1 MGSLP
6 NIDAELFYFMAA
18 TKLSLIRCER
28 KKNESL
34 WSLHSISSR
43 EAHTQSCRVLRFFL
57 ERMLSCHEWRRFQ
70 VPYLLAYFSPFLAVI
85 SPWVAAVKWAQSW
98 E

>member
-6 NIDAELFYFMAA
+6 NIDSELFYFIAA
-18 TKLSLIRCER
+18 TILPLIKSER

-43 EAHTQSCRVLRFFL
+43 EAHHQNVRV
-57 ERMLSCHEWRRFQ
+57 
-70 VPYLLAYFSPFLAVI
+70 
-85 SPWVAAVKWAQSW
+85 
-98 E
+98 